1 MHSKYKEPLAGVIF
15 IGFGIFFLANA
26 LIKLDIGTSFKMGP
40 GYFAV
45 LLSAILIL
53 LGIAI
58 GVRGLFFDEIAGR
71 DAIPWRGL
79 VLITAAPVV
88 FAITVKP
95 LGLALALVLTSW
107 LSALSSRN
115 LPMRYALALSAGL
128 TLLCVLVFSF
138 GLGIPL
144 ELFGSWIR

>member
-1 MHSKYKEPLAGVIF
+1 MHSKYKEPLAGAIF

-26 LIKLDIGTSFKMGP
+26 LTKLDIGTSFKMGP

-45 LLSAILIL
+45 LLSALLIL

-58 GVRGLFFDEIAGR
+58 GVRGLLFGQVAGR
-71 DAIPWRGL
+71 DVIPWRGI
-79 VLITAAPVV
+79 VLIAAAPIV

-95 LGLALALVLTSW
+95 LGLAFALVLTSL
-107 LSALSSRN
+107 LSALASRS
-115 LPMRYALALSAGL
+115 LPMRHALALSLGL
-128 TLLCVLVFSF
+128 MLLCVLVFSL

-144 ELFGSWIR
+144 DLFGSLIK